1 MSLGNGELFQRVIAE
16 IYFWTDRNEGKPP
29 RDKVGSPQCGGGGAV
44 RARRRILPP
53 PILEIPLTT
62 CVYALCAA
70 LLGASLFPSAIL
82 ALWAVRV
89 TLLEPL
95 LAHAAIPLGRV
106 AVLCLLLGAS
116 AFVFFF
122 CGLLVMGSAIRCLS
136 IAVKPGSHE
145 AFSATTIVWMVLN
158 SIHTIAFRVIL
169 PLVPAGYFSTMYFRI
184 AGCRIG
190 KGVWLT
196 TASLLDPYLISIGDG
211 TVIGGDAILT
221 AHIFKNGALY
231 LAPIHIG
238 NDCQIGAHAL
248 LCPGV
253 TVGDRASVGIRTY
266 LRTGRRIASG
276 SHVATLGGLTVRQ
289 VLDLER
295 KTGRGRRIG

>member
-1 MSLGNGELFQRVIAE
+1 MAPGTSSRPRLS
-16 IYFWTDRNEGKPP
+16 PP
-29 RDKVGSPQCGGGGAV
+29 SRTPT
-44 RARRRILPP
+44 RRIRPP
-53 PILEIPLTT
+53 ALLEIPLTT

-70 LLGASLFPSAIL
+70 LLGVSLFAPALL
-82 ALWAVRV
+82 ALWGFRRV
-89 TLLEPL
+89 LLVPL
-95 LAHAAIPLGRV
+95 RAGAALPPGRV
-106 AVLCLLLGAS
+106 AVFCLLLGAC

-122 CGLLVMGSAIRCLS
+122 CGLLVMSLAIRCLS
-136 IAVKPGSHE
+136 LAVKPGRHGPF
-145 AFSATTIVWMVLN
+145 AAVTVAWMILN

-221 AHIFKNGALY
+221 AHLFGNGELF
-231 LAPIHIG
+231 LAPIRIG
-238 NDCQIGAHAL
+238 RDCQIGAHAL

-253 TVGDRASVGIRTY
+253 TVGDGATVGIRAY
-266 LRTGRRIASG
+266 LRTGRRIPAG
-276 SHVATLGGLTVRQ
+276 AHVASVGGLPARDAADIERR
-289 VLDLER
+289 LRPR
-295 KTGRGRRIG
+295 KTAAGRDGI